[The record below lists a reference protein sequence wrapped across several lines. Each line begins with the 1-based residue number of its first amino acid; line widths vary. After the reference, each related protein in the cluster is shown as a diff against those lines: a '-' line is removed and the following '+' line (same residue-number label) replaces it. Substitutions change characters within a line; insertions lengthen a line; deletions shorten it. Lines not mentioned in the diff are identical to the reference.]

1 MKPITV
7 HHLEIKHNSLA
18 AELRIIRRKEAAH
31 RKWKRRIAKEHKAK
45 LDELAKAG
53 LETVTP
59 GALAGIRKYEY
70 VENRNYNPDLRW
82 TLREHRLVKVKP
94 EARAAHLAL
103 GYLKG
108 MPYRKMETIAFNA
121 PNWAKVWYN
130 VLSFGGLPNDDDT
143 KRHFLNWADAKL
155 PEGAKAPKLSNY
167 QRLDYTATLNR
178 KPSELIIW
186 HLGWKIDR

>member
-1 MKPITV
+1 
-7 HHLEIKHNSLA
+7 
-18 AELRIIRRKEAAH
+18 
-31 RKWKRRIAKEHKAK
+31 
-45 LDELAKAG
+45 
-53 LETVTP
+53 
-59 GALAGIRKYEY
+59 
-70 VENRNYNPDLRW
+70 
-82 TLREHRLVKVKP
+82 
-94 EARAAHLAL
+94 
-103 GYLKG
+103 
-108 MPYRKMETIAFNA
+108 METIAFNA